1 MEQKLNVCSEMAA
14 YRCQDGKLAK
24 YAEVIR
30 GAKNLSIYTR
40 QEKEP
45 RTDAMIWY
53 LCIQPIGWFGEI
65 CKNEDRELG
74 LSDPKT
80 PIEPY
85 EVRTTA

>member
-45 RTDAMIWY
+45 HTDAMIWY

-65 CKNEDRELG
+65 CKNEDRELDI
-74 LSDPKT
+74 SDPKT